1 MRKIAYYLGIVV
13 LFLITSCQA
22 DNTPVPA
29 AASLSEVCFLTN
41 DQTDF
46 RLEWHVQVLKD
57 TTPGYTIRQIIQPSF
72 QSRFQAYPEYLPAIK
87 NYQYYWG
94 KLQIENRLTNAGQYQ
109 EWVLAF
115 NDTWTNLDFF
125 IKDENGA
132 WRQERSGAFTAEQS
146 KKFAPTASG
155 NLIKLILPPHK
166 IVTVYFRGT
175 SERTAIYPSFYARLK
190 HIQTFYDALLTT
202 KISNAI
208 FIGLLLMMLFYN
220 LIVYFFGRDRS
231 FIYYSG
237 YLIMVVIYAT
247 YSSDDLSDWFG
258 LFTRYP
264 AYERFM
270 KLSIY
275 LAMMSYLAF
284 IRSFLDLK
292 QLLPKWD
299 TVFKLLIYVG
309 FPLMVLDVIVLLQT
323 NFSYVIEDRVV
334 VPYIILMLTTC
345 CSILYPLYKTKDK
358 KGYFAIA
365 GITAI
370 CLGAVISVI
379 SRVWMPPFSIF
390 YLKAGTVV
398 EILIFSLGLAYRQR
412 QQKQSQQQAD
422 FKLKASLLIQE
433 KRQVEADRL
442 KEVNE
447 FKARFYTNI
456 THEFR
461 TPLTVIM
468 GMTENIKNH
477 KIEKELIRRNGH
489 NLLRL
494 INQMLALTKLESGT
508 LTFKKVHKDI
518 MSYLQYLTE
527 SFYSA
532 AAQKNIRLVF
542 YSEEKEV
549 MMDHDEET
557 IQQIVYNLLSN
568 ALKFTNDRGQIIFHV
583 NKIEEN
589 GQPILKL
596 IVRDNGIG
604 ISQADINFIFDRFYQ
619 IDAAGTKAEGAGIG
633 LALTK
638 ELVELMKGR
647 IEVKS
652 CPGEGTEFILHLP
665 IEAQAKSTAGGLSTE
680 PDNDQAGELLVLP
693 SEDHTPSA
701 DQSDESFGGSALPYF
716 ADRPEVLIIEDNQD
730 IIAFI
735 QTILKH
741 KYQIHTANNGISG
754 IEKAVQIIPDIIISD
769 VMMPGKSGYE
779 VCEILKQDERTS
791 HVPIILLTA
800 RATQTDRVDGLKYG
814 ADAYLTK
821 PFDKEELMIRL
832 EKLVEIRQQLQ
843 QRYTNSLRS
852 KEPSVDDFFLQKL
865 NEHLQA
871 SLSDAEFGVAQLAEA
886 SDMSQMQ
893 MYRKLKA
900 ITGKTPS
907 QFIRSYRVHKGLELL
922 QKGDL
927 TISEVAYEVGFADP
941 SYFSRVFQKELGKSP
956 SHLFK

>member
-1 MRKIAYYLGIVV
+1 MRKIAHYLGIVTI
-13 LFLITSCQA
+13 LLITGCQA
-22 DNTPVPA
+22 DKTTFPA
-29 AASLSEVCFLTN
+29 ATSLTGICVLTN
-41 DQTDF
+41 DQTDYP
-46 RLEWHVQVLKD
+46 LQAHVQVLKD
-57 TTPGYTIRQIIQPSF
+57 TTPGYTIKQISQPSF
-72 QSRFQAYPEYLPAIK
+72 QTRFQAYPEYLPAIE

-94 KLQIENRLTNAGQYQ
+94 KFQIENRLTDAHHYQ
-109 EWVLAF
+109 EWVLTF
-115 NDTWTNLDFF
+115 NDTWTNLDVF
-125 IKDENGA
+125 IEDENGS

-146 KKFAPTASG
+146 KKFAPTAGG
-155 NLIKLILPPHK
+155 NLIKLILPPHE

-175 SERTAIYPSFYARLK
+175 SERTAIYPSFYARLT
-190 HIQTFYDALLTT
+190 HIQTFYDDLLTT
-202 KISNAI
+202 KINNAI

-231 FIYYSG
+231 FIFYSG

-258 LFTRYP
+258 LFSRHP

-270 KLSIY
+270 KLAIY

-299 TVFKLLIYVG
+299 TVLKLLIYLG

-323 NFSYVIEDRVV
+323 NFSYVIEDRIV
-334 VPYIILMLTTC
+334 VPYIILILITF
-345 CSILYPLYKTKDK
+345 CSVLYPLYKTRDK

-365 GITAI
+365 GIAAI
-370 CLGAVISVI
+370 CLGALITVI

-412 QQKQSQQQAD
+412 KQKQSQQQAD
-422 FKLKASLLIQE
+422 FKLKESQLIQE
-433 KRQVEADRL
+433 KRQAEADRL

-447 FKARFYTNI
+447 FKTRFYTNI

-468 GMTENIKNH
+468 GMAENLKNH
-477 KIEKELIRRNGH
+477 NKEKELIRRNGQ
-489 NLLRL
+489 NLLQL
-494 INQMLALTKLESGT
+494 INQMLALSKLESGT
-508 LTFKKVHKDI
+508 LAFKKVHKNI
-518 MSYLQYLTE
+518 IVYLQYLTE
-527 SFYSA
+527 SFYST
-532 AAQKNIRLVF
+532 AAQKNIRLVI

-549 MMDHDEET
+549 MMDYDEEK

-568 ALKFTNDRGQIIFHV
+568 ALKFTNDSGQIVFHV
-583 NKIEEN
+583 SKIEEN
-589 GQPILKL
+589 GQYFLKL

-604 ISQADINFIFDRFYQ
+604 ISQEDINFIFDRFYQ
-619 IDAAGTKAEGAGIG
+619 IDADSTRAEGTGIG

-638 ELVELMKGR
+638 ELVELLKGR
-647 IEVKS
+647 IEAKS
-652 CPGEGTEFILHLP
+652 RPGEGTEFILHLP
-665 IEAQAKSTAGGLSTE
+665 IEAQAKSTAGGLPTE
-680 PDNDQAGELLVLP
+680 QDNDQTGEPLVLP
-693 SEDHTPSA
+693 SEDSISPA
-701 DQSDESFGGSALPYF
+701 DQADETFDESELPYLS
-716 ADRPEVLIIEDNQD
+716 DRPEVLIIDDNQD
-730 IIAFI
+730 IITFI
-735 QTILKH
+735 KTILKH

-754 IEKAVQIIPDIIISD
+754 IEKAVQIIPDIVISD

-779 VCEILKQDERTS
+779 VCETLKQDERTS
-791 HVPIILLTA
+791 HIPIILLTA

-821 PFDKEELMIRL
+821 PFDKEELVIRL

-843 QRYTNSLRS
+843 LRYTSEFQTA
-852 KEPSVDDFFLQKL
+852 EPSVDDIFRQKL
-865 NEHLQA
+865 RVHIQA
-871 SLSDAEFGVAQLAEA
+871 NLSNTEFGVAQLVEA

-893 MYRKLKA
+893 LYRKLKA
-900 ITGKTPS
+900 LTGKTPS

-956 SHLFK
+956 SHFLK